1 MEEQG
6 SSSSSSYEDAQENG
20 DTRKGRRYG
29 VVSDFLARLEHFT
42 WANYTFPMSTGGLAL
57 LLAEQ
62 TQGFT
67 FPGLQTIGKLVY
79 IFDLIAFTLVTAA
92 ITYRFVKFPGTL
104 KASIT
109 HPTEALFLGTSTLS
123 VASIIAGIA
132 RYGIPACGPWL
143 VTAYRILF
151 WIYFLITFAIAV
163 GQYSLLFTSP
173 LLKIQDMTPAWDLP
187 IFPFML
193 SGTVASSGAALQP
206 PNEAVP
212 MIIAGLTAQGLGIY
226 VRRMIQW
233 GFPSPNSRPGM
244 FIAVG
249 PPSFTGLAI
258 IGLANDFPQYYNYFG
273 ADSITIQILRVLATT
288 TSIFLWSLSLWFFC
302 ISVVANLA
310 IRKQLTFHLNWYA
323 YVFPNVGFTITII
336 AIGKNLQSRGIMGV
350 GSAMTLMLVAM
361 WIFVFIHH
369 VKAII
374 NQEVLFEGKDE
385 DVYVNEKNHS
395 HVKPTKSG
403 SDIEKEA

>member
-1 MEEQG
+1 
-6 SSSSSSYEDAQENG
+6 
-20 DTRKGRRYG
+20 
-29 VVSDFLARLEHFT
+29 
-42 WANYTFPMSTGGLAL
+42 
-57 LLAEQ
+57 
-62 TQGFT
+62 
-67 FPGLQTIGKLVY
+67 
-79 IFDLIAFTLVTAA
+79 
-92 ITYRFVKFPGTL
+92 
-104 KASIT
+104 
-109 HPTEALFLGTSTLS
+109 
-123 VASIIAGIA
+123 
-132 RYGIPACGPWL
+132 
-143 VTAYRILF
+143 
-151 WIYFLITFAIAV
+151 
-163 GQYSLLFTSP
+163 
-173 LLKIQDMTPAWDLP
+173 
-187 IFPFML
+187 
-193 SGTVASSGAALQP
+193 
-206 PNEAVP
+206 
-212 MIIAGLTAQGLGIY
+212 
-226 VRRMIQW
+226 
-233 GFPSPNSRPGM
+233 M

-258 IGLANDFPQYYNYFG
+258 IGLANDFPQHYNYFG
-273 ADSITIQILRVLATT
+273 ADSITVQILRVLATT

-323 YVFPNVGFTITII
+323 YVFPNVGFTISII

-385 DVYVNEKNHS
+385 DVYVNEKNHA